1 MPQVPP
7 GVSKASLTTLSTTI
21 LLLDQQILLVLAITT
36 LVFVQVPLLAPLLAP
51 LLVPVSV
58 RELVLLCFLDKLS
71 ADSTL
76 AVELRMPYPVRVC
89 MTAIQNLPHDTDYL
103 QLVTLLVLVLAITV
117 KTSLFQPVLVPI
129 LQLPSTLLQPALL
142 PGLKRTLSVVLTL
155 VVLLR
160 MP

>member
-36 LVFVQVPLLAPLLAP
+36 LVFVQVSLLAP

-117 KTSLFQPVLVPI
+117 KTSLFQLVLVPI

>member
-1 MPQVPP
+1 
-7 GVSKASLTTLSTTI
+7 
-21 LLLDQQILLVLAITT
+21 
-36 LVFVQVPLLAPLLAP
+36 
-51 LLVPVSV
+51 
-58 RELVLLCFLDKLS
+58 
-71 ADSTL
+71 
-76 AVELRMPYPVRVC
+76 

-117 KTSLFQPVLVPI
+117 KTSLFQLVLVPI